1 MKIKLILLLIIATIL
16 CTSGCSTILNS
27 LTSEVVPEEDL
38 VIYPG
43 RSSASYVYSDKVCVV
58 MDTSGDL
65 LQVKL
70 DAEGTYSYT
79 ILSGYFKKFA
89 WHDYKIFIL
98 MDEKYYVF
106 DINDYQFPED
116 DEEPEYELKE
126 YSESEF
132 IDMYPQYKTFKWIKH
147 FVNP

>member
-65 LQVKL
+65 LQVNL

-98 MDEKYYVF
+98 MDDKYYVF

-132 IDMYPQYKTFKWIKH
+132 IDMYPQYKTFKWEKY
-147 FVNP
+147 FVNR

>member
-116 DEEPEYELKE
+116 GEEPEYELKE